1 MSGAVVLNMT
11 TSYNGTSNPHKYSV
25 ILPTYNERKNLPV
38 IVWLLA
44 KTFTEH
50 NIAWEIIVVDDAS
63 PDGTQDVARQL
74 QKVYGEDHILL
85 KPREGKLGLGTAYIH
100 GLNFCTGDF
109 VIIMDADFSHHPKFI
124 PEFIKQVDTLQ
135 QAYNLD
141 IVTGT
146 RYRSTSTP
154 PMPDGAVVIPGGVHG
169 WDLKRKLVSRGA
181 NFLADTVLNPGVSDL
196 TGSFRLYRKH
206 VLQHIIELVISRGY
220 VFQMEMMVRAR
231 ALGYSVGEI
240 PITFVDRIF
249 GESKLGADEIV
260 GYAKGV
266 WALFVGV

>member
-1 MSGAVVLNMT
+1 MSDSVVVNMAAPYGGTLT
-11 TSYNGTSNPHKYSV
+11 TYKYSV

-38 IVWLLA
+38 IVW
-44 KTFTEH
+44 F
-50 NIAWEIIVVDDAS
+50 NIAWEIVVVDDAS
-63 PDGTQDVARQL
+63 PDGTQDVALELSVLIHDKPQ
-74 QKVYGEDHILL
+74 LL
-85 KPREGKLGLGTAYIH
+85 KPRSGKLGLGTAYIH
-100 GLNFCTGDF
+100 GLKFVTGDF
-109 VIIMDADFSHHPKFI
+109 VIIMDADFS
-124 PEFIKQVDTLQ
+124 LQ

-154 PMPDGAVVIPGGVHG
+154 PMPGDAPVTPGGVHG
-169 WDLKRKLVSRGA
+169 WDLKRKFVSRGA

-196 TGSFRLYRKH
+196 TGSFRLYRKN
-206 VLQHIIELVISRGY
+206 VLKHIIELVVSRGY

-231 ALGYSVGEI
+231 ALGYTVGEV